1 MLIAIVRADGR
12 RSTTCADASALYING
27 NGNVSAF
34 DDCSFVVPI
43 PDWAETATSATTPAK
58 SFEASSRRF
67 RS

>member
-1 MLIAIVRADGR
+1 MLIAIVRADGC
-12 RSTTCADASALYING
+12 RSTTCADASALYV

-58 SFEASSRRF
+58 SFEASS
-67 RS
+67 